1 VITYRQQL
9 NLALLILLA
18 LLCAVEAASLQ
29 ARPPI
34 PGTDDVTVRYTGKS
48 EIADVPLE
56 TAEDVPF
63 IAVRLAQ
70 RPSEQSWC
78 VVDTGAS
85 YTLLDAEL
93 VKSLG
98 LRPTGKGSIGGAGSG
113 RVEVDLVPNIN
124 LEIGELR
131 SSGHKAVVLDLKEI
145 GRQLGRPV
153 HGIIGYD
160 LLSKAVVTLDYPKRR
175 AKFQSPKSLTPEA
188 AARMLPLRL
197 ERRWIYAPLRI
208 RVPGGEEFEDHFFI
222 DTGSGDEVNHPAIRK
237 STGPLRTTQTGV
249 GIGQATQGVVGTLE
263 YASIAGLRINQVSS
277 SCCGGNPATH
287 AQIGSGFLKHFAV
300 TFDYANRRMFVSSVE
315 NTE

>member
-1 VITYRQQL
+1 MTYRRQMKP
-9 NLALLILLA
+9 ATLILAA
-18 LLCAVEAASLQ
+18 LLCAVEGASLQ

-34 PGTDDVTVRYTGKS
+34 PGTDNVTVRYTEPS
-48 EIADVPLE
+48 EVAEVPLE
-56 TAEDVPF
+56 VAEDVPF
-63 IAVRLAQ
+63 IAVRLPLRASQ
-70 RPSEQSWC
+70 QFWF

-98 LRPTGKGSIGGAGSG
+98 LRPSGKGTIGGAGSG
-113 RVEVDLVPNIN
+113 RVEVNLVPNIN

-131 SSGHKAVVLDLKEI
+131 SSGHKAVVLDLKDV

-175 AKFQSPKSLTPEA
+175 AKFQGQKSFAPA
-188 AARMLPLRL
+188 PGSRMLPLRL
-197 ERRWIYAPLRI
+197 ARRWIYAPLRI
-208 RVPGGEEFEDHFFI
+208 KIPGSEEFEDHFFV
-222 DTGSGDEVNHPAIRK
+222 DTGSADEVNHPAIRK

-263 YASIAGLRINQVSS
+263 YAGIAGFRINQVSS

-300 TFDYANRRMFVSSVE
+300 TFDYANRRMFVSSGE
-315 NTE
+315 NTK

>member
-1 VITYRQQL
+1 MSYRRQMKPVT
-9 NLALLILLA
+9 LILA
-18 LLCAVEAASLQ
+18 VLLCAVEAASLQ
-29 ARPPI
+29 ARQPI
-34 PGTDDVTVRYTGKS
+34 PGTDNVAVRYTGPS
-48 EIADVPLE
+48 DAAEVPLE
-56 TAEDVPF
+56 TAEGVPF

-70 RPSEQSWC
+70 RPSEQYWF

-98 LRPTGKGSIGGAGSG
+98 LRPSGKGSIGGAGSG
-113 RVEVDLVPNIN
+113 RVEVDLVPDIN
-124 LEIGELR
+124 LEIGGLR
-131 SSGHKAVVLDLKEI
+131 SSRHKAVVLDLKEV

-160 LLSKAVVTLDYPKRR
+160 LLSRAVVTLDYPKRR
-175 AKFQSPKSLTPEA
+175 AKFQGPKNFAPAPGS
-188 AARMLPLRL
+188 RMLPLRL

-208 RVPGGEEFEDHFFI
+208 KVPGGEEFEDHFFI
-222 DTGSGDEVNHPAIRK
+222 DTGSADEVNHPAIRK
-237 STGPLRTTQTGV
+237 STGPLRTTRTGV

-263 YASIAGLRINQVSS
+263 HASIAGFRVNQVSS

-300 TFDYANRRMFVSSVE
+300 TFDYPNRRMFVSPGE
-315 NTE
+315 NTK